1 MMSRGEYENLYME
14 VYDNGF
20 VNNDYKEKFKR
31 LINYHENKIAK
42 LKLLLQIATNT
53 FCEKSE
59 IEIKDE
65 EEWESKIMESLQIPK
80 NYCEE

>member
-1 MMSRGEYENLYME
+1 MMSHGEYEILYTE

-31 LINYHENKIAK
+31 LINYHESLNAK

-53 FCEKSE
+53 VCEE
-59 IEIKDE
+59 NNE
-65 EEWESKIMESLQIPK
+65 ETEDLKEWESKIMESIKIPK